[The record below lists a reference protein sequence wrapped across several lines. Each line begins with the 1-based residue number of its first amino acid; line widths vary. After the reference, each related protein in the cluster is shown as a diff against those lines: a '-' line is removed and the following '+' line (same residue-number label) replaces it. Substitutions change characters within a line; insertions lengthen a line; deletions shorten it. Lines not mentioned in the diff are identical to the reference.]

1 MTIRQQAQRNRLVL
15 VAASTFLVVAFI
27 FLARGALFPFILSGA
42 LTYLLYPV
50 VRGLERVMPWRERWP
65 GASRVAAIAVIYVA
79 AIAVAAGAIALVVP
93 PTFREATEF
102 VDSVPDLFAG
112 ARETI
117 EGWSETY
124 TDRVPEDL
132 REQIESSLASSGDL
146 FVGAAKSVLSRT
158 VGAVSDTVSA
168 VIGLAVVP
176 FMVFYLLKDREAA
189 VGGFYSLLPPN
200 AQRHARNV
208 VGIANDVLGAYVRA
222 QLTLGV
228 IVGAVVFLGLFAL
241 GIRFS
246 ALLGLIAGV
255 FELIPVIGPLLGA
268 IPGVLVALATS
279 PSDLPW
285 VIMLYAGVQL
295 VENSFLVPRIQ
306 GHAVD
311 LHPAIIMLL
320 LVISSEV
327 AGLWGVIVAVPLAA
341 VARDVFLYFLHE
353 WSEEPD
359 EPPEEASPDEA
370 SDDAPAPATEG

>member
-1 MTIRQQAQRNRLVL
+1 MTIRQQAKRNRLVL
-15 VAASTFLVVAFI
+15 VAGAMSLAVVLI
-27 FLARGALFPFILSGA
+27 ILARGALIPFIISGT

-50 VRGLERVMPWRERWP
+50 VRGLESLMPWRKRWP
-65 GASRVAAIAVIYVA
+65 GPSRMVAIAVIYVA
-79 AIAVAAGAIALVVP
+79 AIAAFTGAVALIVP
-93 PTFREATEF
+93 PAFREASEF
-102 VDSVPDLFAG
+102 VDSIPNLFAG

-117 EGWSETY
+117 EGWNKTY

-132 REQIESSLASSGDL
+132 REQIESSLVSSGDIL
-146 FVGAAKSVLSRT
+146 VSAARSVFART

-189 VGGFYSLLPPN
+189 VGGFYSLMPHN

-208 VGIANDVLGAYVRA
+208 VDIANSVLGAYVRA
-222 QLTLGV
+222 QLTLGI

-241 GIRFS
+241 RLQFS
-246 ALLGLIAGV
+246 ALLGLIAGM

-285 VIMLYAGVQL
+285 VILLYTGVQL
-295 VENSFLVPRIQ
+295 VENSVLVPRIQ

-311 LHPAIIMLL
+311 LHPAMIMLL

-341 VARDVFLYFLHE
+341 VSRDVFLYFLHE
-353 WSEEPD
+353 WSEEPA
-359 EPPEEASPDEA
+359 EEASPEEAQDDE
-370 SDDAPAPATEG
+370 PLPATGG